1 LSLKST
7 AKLNFPHPKLSLGN
21 FFKATKKDRTSETS
35 TRDKT
40 DRQTLLKLNRRK
52 QKDDKKTNTQNLQD
66 TISDEDKKIGQT
78 QGARPKTTTRQTQ
91 WRIRREQTDIE
102 LGVLNPFLEDIQMG
116 KKWPDPVT
124 DSLTSDNDETKSTTN
139 KRQTRD
145 EHTDTELGHL
155 DPVCEEIKKDKKL
168 PVSMTNPPNIN
179 DETTTKTDE
188 TSLLVSDTQTAEKTN
203 NANDETT
210 TKTDETSLLVSDTQT
225 AEKTNNDNDE
235 TKPTTD
241 K

>member
-1 LSLKST
+1 LKPT
-7 AKLNFPHPKLSLGN
+7 TKLNFPHPKFSLGN
-21 FFKATKKDRTSETS
+21 FFKTTKKDRTLETS

-40 DRQTLLKLNRRK
+40 DRQTLLKFNRRK
-52 QKDDKKTNTQNLQD
+52 QKDETNTNTQNSQD
-66 TISDEDKKIGQT
+66 TISEEDKRIGQT

-91 WRIRREQTDIE
+91 WRIRQEQTDIE

-124 DSLTSDNDETKSTTN
+124 ESLTSDNDQTKSTTN

-145 EHTDTELGHL
+145 EHIDTELGHL
-155 DPVCEEIKKDKKL
+155 DPVCEDIQKDKKL
-168 PVSMTNPPNIN
+168 PDSMANPPNKN
-179 DETTTKTDE
+179 DETTTTVDE
-188 TSLLVSDTQTAEKTN
+188 TSLLFP
-203 NANDETT
+203 
-210 TKTDETSLLVSDTQT
+210 DTQT